1 MNNPLHFFTELLK
14 RPIYEVIWVFYMMF
28 INLGAVF
35 FWEEQLAKIIIVIFM
50 ISSMLMMGFYSKF
63 GFTRI
68 LGLGH
73 ILWLPLVFYIGFELQ
88 AANDL
93 YLIYL
98 IVLLIT
104 ISISLVI
111 DSLDVWKYFKGDTTF
126 E

>member
-1 MNNPLHFFTELLK
+1 MNKPLHFFTELLK
-14 RPIYEVIWVFYMMF
+14 RPAYEVAWVFYMMA
-28 INLGAVF
+28 INLCAIF
-35 FWEEQLAKIIIVIFM
+35 FWDQLLAKIIIVVFM
-50 ISSMLMMGFYSKF
+50 ASSILMMGLYSKF

-73 ILWLPLVFYIGFELQ
+73 ILWLPLAIYIGFELG
-88 AANDL
+88 AADGI

-111 DSLDVWKYFKGDTTF
+111 DTLDVLKYLKGKTVF